1 MWAPTPIPTCWP
13 STSSSTRR
21 RSRPGDPRRP
31 SAVLIIASTLEPS
44 RPIPFLSFFLSARRD
59 RAELAAARP
68 PGSSSPPRSN
78 PSRPE
83 LRNLAPTLLHLS
95 STPAVP
101 KPGRNRAPAVAR
113 HRRFPWTPPSPSS
126 PHLRSSPPKIKPLVS
141 STATSSPSPT
151 PSPAE
156 SRAPAAAAPPRRRV
170 RAAPTARTPRGYSTP
185 ARAPPPCA
193 PPPLGLPDARPAS
206 LFRRLALPRTERR
219 RRRRAVAPAA
229 CAAAAR
235 APLHPYPRAPRTP
248 GALASVPPSHAAG
261 KPPPAGARAAAG
273 RLPLAARRPAGRP
286 CGQSRGRGSGPG
298 LPCMWGPAVS
308 RPPFLMFYLLS
319 FG

>member
-1 MWAPTPIPTCWP
+1 MRIGGSKPSQIIQFRYCFALFSTVWAPTPIPTCWP

-101 KPGRNRAPAVAR
+101 KPGRNRAPAVAAIAVFPGLR
-113 HRRFPWTPPSPSS
+113 PLRRALTSGPLRPKSS
-126 PHLRSSPPKIKPLVS
+126 P
-141 STATSSPSPT
+141 
-151 PSPAE
+151 
-156 SRAPAAAAPPRRRV
+156 
-170 RAAPTARTPRGYSTP
+170 
-185 ARAPPPCA
+185 
-193 PPPLGLPDARPAS
+193 
-206 LFRRLALPRTERR
+206 
-219 RRRRAVAPAA
+219 
-229 CAAAAR
+229 
-235 APLHPYPRAPRTP
+235 
-248 GALASVPPSHAAG
+248 
-261 KPPPAGARAAAG
+261 
-273 RLPLAARRPAGRP
+273 
-286 CGQSRGRGSGPG
+286 
-298 LPCMWGPAVS
+298 W
-308 RPPFLMFYLLS
+308 
-319 FG
+319 